1 MATEDTQK
9 PAGDDPFSGW
19 AEALD
24 EQRERDAKLA
34 AAAEGAQYAG
44 DADPYKKDED
54 EADEDA

>member
-24 EQRERDAKLA
+24 EQREGDAKL
-34 AAAEGAQYAG
+34 
-44 DADPYKKDED
+44 
-54 EADEDA
+54 EA